1 MEKRITL
8 LNILLL
14 FIAINTYG
22 QITVTDTDL
31 VDVGD
36 VIFQATDNTLASTIN
51 IGNAGTNQ
59 TWDFSTL
66 QESSTGNLLFISPI
80 GTAYQNQYPNANLC
94 MNDNGSL
101 SYYNKTT
108 TGLFIHGINDTVF
121 HSPTLFYPLPLTY
134 GLTISDGPILIIDNV
149 ITGPLLSLALPPS
162 TVSTLS
168 NGLANRA
175 DTALIKIINTT
186 DFLVDASGT
195 MTIPLGT
202 FDILRLKSIKYTNS
216 ELDIYCSDTISGIG
230 TWINNVPFSSIPF
243 LGGFSNNETEYKYEW
258 ITDNASVAFLLAE
271 IIVDS
276 ADNIINGVS
285 FQTTAPSYINES
297 NQDIFNIYPIPATY
311 SLNIEANSTDLATYK
326 MYDINGN
333 LISENTFTKNTK
345 LDLSHLAKGN
355 YLLNI
360 STKEGSITKKIIV
373 E

>member
-8 LNILLL
+8 FNILLL

-22 QITVTDTDL
+22 QITVIDTDL

-36 VIFQATDNTLASTIN
+36 VIFQATDNTPASTIN
-51 IGNAGTNQ
+51 IGNTGINQ

-80 GTAYQNQYPNANLC
+80 GTTYENQYPNANLC

-101 SYYNKTT
+101 SYYNKTS
-108 TGLFIHGINDTVF
+108 TGLFIHGIGDTVF
-121 HSPTLFYPLPLTY
+121 NSPALFYPLPLTY
-134 GLTISDGPILIIDNV
+134 NLSVSDGPVVIIDNA
-149 ITGPLLSLALPPS
+149 ITGPVLNSAIPPS
-162 TVSTLS
+162 TVAALS

-175 DTALIKIINTT
+175 DTALIKITNTT
-186 DFLVDASGT
+186 NFLVDASGT
-195 MTIPLGT
+195 MTMPLGT
-202 FDILRLKSIKYTNS
+202 FDALRLKSTKYTNS

-230 TWINNVPFSSIPF
+230 TWINNIPFSSIP
-243 LGGFSNNETEYKYEW
+243 LLAGFSNNATEYKYEW
-258 ITDNASVAFLLAE
+258 ITNDPSVAFLLVE

-311 SLNIEANSTDLATYK
+311 NLNLESTIDNITTYK
-326 MYDINGN
+326 MYDLNGN
-333 LISENTFTKNTK
+333 LILENTFTKNTK
-345 LDLSHLAKGN
+345 VDLNNMAKGS

-360 STKEGSITKKIIV
+360 ITEKGSITKKIIV

>member
-1 MEKRITL
+1 MKKTKL
-8 LNILLL
+8 LI
-14 FIAINTYG
+14 IAMVFFSVNTFA
-22 QITVTDTDL
+22 QITVTDADL
-31 VDVGD
+31 VGVGD
-36 VIFQATDNTLASTIN
+36 IIYQASDTVPGSAITP
-51 IGNAGTNQ
+51 GNAGTNQ

-101 SYYNKTT
+101 SYYNKTS

-195 MTIPLGT
+195 ITIPLGT

-373 E
+373 K

>member
-1 MEKRITL
+1 MKK
-8 LNILLL
+8 LLL
-14 FIAINTYG
+14 SLSILFIFSFAANA
-22 QITVTDTDL
+22 QITVTDADF
-31 VDVGD
+31 VGVGD
-36 VIFQATDNTLASTIN
+36 VIFQATDNTPASTIN
-51 IGNAGTNQ
+51 IGNTGINQ

-80 GTAYQNQYPNANLC
+80 GTTYENQYPNANLC

-101 SYYNKTT
+101 SYYNKTS

-243 LGGFSNNETEYKYEW
+243 LGSFSNNETEYKYEW
-258 ITDNASVAFLLAE
+258 ITDNVSVAFLLAE

-311 SLNIEANSTDLATYK
+311 NLNLESAIDNITTYK
-326 MYDINGN
+326 IYDLNGN
-333 LISENTFTKNTK
+333 LILENAFTKNTK
-345 LDLSHLAKGN
+345 VDLSNMAKGT

-360 STKEGSITKKIIV
+360 STKKGSITKKIIV